1 MKNTR
6 SRHSN
11 GIYGKMSGL
20 ALAVAMLA
28 IPAVSRA
35 ETASASRAYVQRGL
49 VAQYDGIDNAG
60 TGSHDVSATT
70 WKNLAGDSSLDG
82 TCDSKLSWNAN
93 GWTVTGDC
101 KPVTV
106 GSGLAA
112 VISKTNCTI
121 EVACNPSFVNKRFVY
136 FSQYNGGSSYRT
148 VSLEN
153 AVDGKFRLF
162 RTRINSS
169 AGDYNWAGITPA
181 ATANTFV
188 SFSFALA
195 NKYPKFYK
203 GGDLKATATA
213 AWGDASASAQSVIGG
228 EPWASSNRSGSNF
241 DSTYK
246 VAFNG
251 TYHAFRVYD
260 VTLTAAEIAWNAGLD
275 AVRFNGADPAEILGD
290 GYSYDAATDT
300 LTATLEATAGE
311 GGAISMDGGA
321 AGASASKSVAVGSAS
336 TATLVATPDRERG
349 YVFDRWTGD
358 TAAIATGSPLSPEI
372 TVSADRPVSLVATFR
387 RNGDAADGLQ
397 FDLSFTGDKTADGL
411 TFSAS
416 NSDVKHGYETA
427 DVPLP
432 VYPIMTN
439 ANTTCLFFQ
448 QPDGTAAGSIF
459 RQDVRR
465 ANTAVTGQVA
475 TVFVRFR
482 WDAPAVATAESFPT
496 VVLNGYTSWN
506 NNDGVAANGFA
517 VRMRCGAGETRGY
530 PILLVSKVAPGYQN
544 AGITTTGTAYVNAGK
559 WVDMFVSVYPSPT
572 NPKLS
577 NADIWYCEVP
587 SWNEGGYFNRSEIGH
602 RHFGDR
608 CGITNVVTTSAELR
622 FGCEPNPNAAAIT
635 GADAG
640 KAFRGA
646 IACAKG
652 WNRVLTE
659 NEMWTVMRGLD
670 GVPSFTDLETPAGRT
685 FTTCTLDVG
694 GFEQARNG
702 TATSFLGGGTEDL
715 PRWRAMT
722 TTYNS
727 NTLLWNAPKDVD
739 PMPVVYWTTISN
751 VKSDNTHPV
760 HLEVN
765 GTKVWPTDAASKDV
779 AKGEEIRV
787 EIGAELTWP
796 GLNELRW
803 VYDTQTASNWMIFDH
818 HRLKLVTPPKPF
830 VLIVR

>member
-1 MKNTR
+1 LDKK
-6 SRHSN
+6 
-11 GIYGKMSGL
+11 GKTMNVKLTASL
-20 ALAVAMLA
+20 SLAVMAA
-28 IPAVSRA
+28 FAA
-35 ETASASRAYVQRGL
+35 TGDGASRAYVQRGL
-49 VAQYDGIDNAG
+49 VAAYDGIDNVG
-60 TGSHDVSATT
+60 TGSHDSSATT
-70 WKNLAGDSSLDG
+70 WKNLADDSSLDG
-82 TCDSKLSWNAN
+82 VCDSKLSWNGSN

-121 EVACNPSFVNKRFVY
+121 EVACQPSFVNKRFVY

-213 AWGDASASAQSVIGG
+213 AWGDASASTQSVIGG

-251 TYHAFRVYD
+251 TYHAFRVYN

-275 AVRFNGADPAEILGD
+275 AVRFDGADAATTLGE

-300 LTATLEATAGE
+300 LSVTASATATD
-311 GGAISMDGGA
+311 GGTVAANGGA
-321 AGASASKSVAVGSAS
+321 ASSSVSASLTSGASA
-336 TATLVATPDRERG
+336 TFVATPNRERG

-358 TAAIATGSPLSPEI
+358 TAAITTGTILTPAI
-372 TVSADRPVSLVATFR
+372 TVSANRPVSLVANFR
-387 RNGDAADGLQ
+387 RNGDAADGLK
-397 FDLSFTGDKTADGL
+397 FDISFTGDKTADGL
-411 TFSAS
+411 TFSSS
-416 NSDVKHGYETA
+416 NSETKHGYETA

-432 VYPIMTN
+432 VYPIVTN

-482 WDAPAVATAESFPT
+482 WDEPTVTTAESFPT
-496 VVLNGYTSWN
+496 VVMNGYTGWN
-506 NNDGVAANGFA
+506 NNDGRTANGFA

-530 PILLVSKVAPGYQN
+530 PILLVSRVAPGYQN

-587 SWNEGGYFNRSEIGH
+587 SWNADEYFNRSEIGH

-646 IACAKG
+646 IACSKG

-659 NEMWTVMRGLD
+659 NERWTVMRGLG
-670 GVPSFTDLETPAGRT
+670 GVQSFTDLETARGRT
-685 FTTCTLDVG
+685 FTTCRLDVS

-727 NTLLWNAPKDVD
+727 NTLLWDAPKVAD
-739 PMPVVYWTTISN
+739 PMPVVYSTKISN
-751 VKSDNTHPV
+751 VKSGNTHPI

-765 GTKVWPTDAASKDV
+765 GTKVWPTDAASREV
-779 AKGEEIRV
+779 AIDDEIRV

-796 GLNELRW
+796 GLNELKW
-803 VYDTQTASNWMIFDH
+803 VYDTTTASNWMIFDH
-818 HRLKLVTPPKPF
+818 HKLKLITPPKAF

>member
-1 MKNTR
+1 MNVKLTA
-6 SRHSN
+6 SLS
-11 GIYGKMSGL
+11 
-20 ALAVAMLA
+20 LA
-28 IPAVSRA
+28 IMAA
-35 ETASASRAYVQRGL
+35 FAAIGDGASRAYVQRGL
-49 VAQYDGIDNAG
+49 VAAYDGIDNVG
-60 TGSHDVSATT
+60 TGSHDSSATT
-70 WKNLAGDSSLDG
+70 WKNLADDSSLDG
-82 TCDSKLSWNAN
+82 TCDSKLSWVNGN
-93 GWTVTGDC
+93 GWTVSGDC

-213 AWGDASASAQSVIGG
+213 AWGDASASTQSVIGG

-251 TYHAFRVYD
+251 TYHAFRVYN

-275 AVRFNGADPAEILGD
+275 AVRFDGADAETTLGE

-300 LTATLEATAGE
+300 LSVTASATATD
-311 GGAISMDGGA
+311 GGTVAANGGA
-321 AGASASKSVAVGSAS
+321 ASSSVSASLTSGAS
-336 TATLVATPDRERG
+336 ATLVATPDRERG

-358 TAAIATGSPLSPEI
+358 TAAITAGTILTPAI
-372 TVSADRPVSLVATFR
+372 TVSANRPVSLVANFR
-387 RNGDAADGLQ
+387 RNGDAADGLK

-411 TFSAS
+411 TFSSS
-416 NSDVKHGYETA
+416 NSETKHGYETA

-432 VYPIMTN
+432 VYPIVTN

-482 WDAPAVATAESFPT
+482 WDEPTVTTAESFPT
-496 VVLNGYTSWN
+496 VVMNGYTGWN
-506 NNDGVAANGFA
+506 NNDGRTANGFA

-530 PILLVSKVAPGYQN
+530 PILLVSRVAPGYQN

-587 SWNEGGYFNRSEIGH
+587 SWNASDYFNESKIGH
-602 RHFGDR
+602 RHFGDG

-622 FGCEPNPNAAAIT
+622 FGCEPNPNAAAVT

-646 IACAKG
+646 IACSKG

-659 NEMWTVMRGLD
+659 NERWTVMRGLG
-670 GVPSFTDLETPAGRT
+670 GVQSFTDLETARGRT
-685 FTTCTLDVG
+685 FTTCRLDVS

-727 NTLLWNAPKDVD
+727 NTLLWDAPKVAD
-739 PMPVVYWTTISN
+739 PMPVVYSTKISN
-751 VKSDNTHPV
+751 VKSGNTHPI

-765 GTKVWPTDAASKDV
+765 GTKVWPTDAASREV
-779 AKGEEIRV
+779 AIDDEIRV

-796 GLNELRW
+796 GLNELKW
-803 VYDTQTASNWMIFDH
+803 VYDTTTASNWMIFDH
-818 HRLKLVTPPKPF
+818 HKLKLITPPKAF

>member
-1 MKNTR
+1 MKNQPTT
-6 SRHSN
+6 
-11 GIYGKMSGL
+11 L
-20 ALAVAMLA
+20 AALAAAVLA
-28 IPAVSRA
+28 FPFALPAVSRA

-60 TGSHDVSATT
+60 TGSHDASATT
-70 WKNLAGDSSLDG
+70 WKNLAGDASLDG
-82 TCDSKLSWNAN
+82 TCDSKLSWNGSN

-203 GGDLKATATA
+203 EGDLKATATA
-213 AWGDASASAQSVIGG
+213 AWGDASASTQSVIGG

-251 TYHAFRVYD
+251 TYHAFRVYN

-275 AVRFNGADPAEILGD
+275 AVRFNGADPAETLGD

-300 LTATLEATAGE
+300 LTATLAATACP
-311 GGAISMDGGA
+311 GGVIAMDGGA
-321 AGASASKSVAVGSAS
+321 ASSSVSKTFACGGAAG

-358 TAAIATGSPLSPEI
+358 TAAIATGSPLSPAI
-372 TVSADRPVSLVATFR
+372 TVSSDGPVSLVATFR

-411 TFSAS
+411 TFSS
-416 NSDVKHGYETA
+416 SDSETKHGYETA

-482 WDAPAVATAESFPT
+482 WDEPTVTTAESFPT

-506 NNDGVAANGFA
+506 NNNGVAADGFA

-587 SWNEGGYFNRSEIGH
+587 SWNAGGYFNRSEIGH

-640 KAFRGA
+640 KSFRGA

-670 GVPSFTDLETPAGRT
+670 GVQSFTDLETPAGRT

-727 NTLLWNAPKDVD
+727 NTLRWNAPKDAD

-751 VKSDNTHPV
+751 VKPDNTHPV

-765 GTKVWPTDAASKDV
+765 GTKVWPTDAASKEV
-779 AKGEEIRV
+779 AIDDEIKV
-787 EIGAELTWP
+787 EIGAELTYP
-796 GLNELRW
+796 GLNELKW
-803 VYDTQTASNWMIFDH
+803 VYDTATASNWMIFDH

-830 VLIVR
+830 VLVVR

>member
-28 IPAVSRA
+28 LPVVSRA

-60 TGSHDVSATT
+60 TGSHDASATT

-93 GWTVTGDC
+93 GWTVNGDC

-251 TYHAFRVYD
+251 TYHAFRVYN

-300 LTATLEATAGE
+300 LTATLSSIAGRATPPPLRRGRCSRPQSRFRPTARYRSSRRSAATA
-311 GGAISMDGGA
+311 MPP
-321 AGASASKSVAVGSAS
+321 
-336 TATLVATPDRERG
+336 T
-349 YVFDRWTGD
+349 
-358 TAAIATGSPLSPEI
+358 
-372 TVSADRPVSLVATFR
+372 
-387 RNGDAADGLQ
+387 
-397 FDLSFTGDKTADGL
+397 
-411 TFSAS
+411 AS
-416 NSDVKHGYETA
+416 NSIS
-427 DVPLP
+427 PLP
-432 VYPIMTN
+432 
-439 ANTTCLFFQ
+439 ATT
-448 QPDGTAAGSIF
+448 
-459 RQDVRR
+459 R
-465 ANTAVTGQVA
+465 
-475 TVFVRFR
+475 
-482 WDAPAVATAESFPT
+482 
-496 VVLNGYTSWN
+496 
-506 NNDGVAANGFA
+506 
-517 VRMRCGAGETRGY
+517 
-530 PILLVSKVAPGYQN
+530 
-544 AGITTTGTAYVNAGK
+544 TTG
-559 WVDMFVSVYPSPT
+559 
-572 NPKLS
+572 
-577 NADIWYCEVP
+577 
-587 SWNEGGYFNRSEIGH
+587 
-602 RHFGDR
+602 
-608 CGITNVVTTSAELR
+608 
-622 FGCEPNPNAAAIT
+622 
-635 GADAG
+635 
-640 KAFRGA
+640 
-646 IACAKG
+646 
-652 WNRVLTE
+652 
-659 NEMWTVMRGLD
+659 
-670 GVPSFTDLETPAGRT
+670 
-685 FTTCTLDVG
+685 
-694 GFEQARNG
+694 
-702 TATSFLGGGTEDL
+702 
-715 PRWRAMT
+715 
-722 TTYNS
+722 
-727 NTLLWNAPKDVD
+727 
-739 PMPVVYWTTISN
+739 
-751 VKSDNTHPV
+751 
-760 HLEVN
+760 
-765 GTKVWPTDAASKDV
+765 
-779 AKGEEIRV
+779 
-787 EIGAELTWP
+787 
-796 GLNELRW
+796 
-803 VYDTQTASNWMIFDH
+803 
-818 HRLKLVTPPKPF
+818 
-830 VLIVR
+830 